1 MFMKDVILTIAIIL
15 VVILL
20 VVGVLPGRVYV
31 DRHDNLRLQTILGFY
46 SKIPLSEITVSQMP
60 KGAQSGLV
68 RTFGASFAH
77 RNSGK
82 FYNSQL
88 KTSFHLFTTGKTSKT
103 YFEYKGKKYIVD
115 SWE

>member
-1 MFMKDVILTIAIIL
+1 MKNVIIAIAIIL
-15 VVILL
+15 IVILL
-20 VVGVLPGRVYV
+20 VAGTLPGKVYV
-31 DRHDNLRLQTILGFY
+31 DRHDNLRLQTMLGFY
-46 SKIPLSEITVSQMP
+46 SKIPLSEITIGQMP

-68 RTFGASFAH
+68 RTFGTSLAH

-82 FYNSQL
+82 FYNSRL
-88 KTSFHLFTTGKTSKT
+88 KTSFHLFTTEKTGKT